1 MKISRTLTTGCLL
14 AAAAIHAGGQN
25 REPRAATVEPVPF
38 ALPAQKIGP
47 NDLVAISVYDS
58 PELSRTVRVGADGTV
73 RLPMLKQRVEAKGM
87 MPGDLGAAIADALRI
102 EGLVVDPMV
111 TVTVAEYSSRPVSVA
126 GAVRTP
132 LTFQA
137 VRPVTLLEAIT
148 QAGGL
153 SPDAG
158 REILISRRQTGADGA
173 DGAATSLMQ
182 RVSVK
187 ALINDADPAVNF
199 TLTGGEEIRVPEA
212 GKVFVLGNVKKPG
225 VYTVQD
231 TAETTVLKV
240 LAMAEGLVPMA
251 SNQAYIYRREGGA
264 GSKNEIPVE
273 LKKIMDRKAPDAALM
288 ANDILYVPD
297 NHGRRVGLAVLEK
310 ILLFG
315 GTAGATALVYGAI
328 R

>member
-1 MKISRTLTTGCLL
+1 MNISRTLMTGWLL

-25 REPRAATVEPVPF
+25 REPRAATVEAVPF

-47 NDLVAISVYDS
+47 NDLVSISVYDS
-58 PELSRTVRVGADGTV
+58 PELSRAVRVGADGTV

-87 MPGDLGAAIADALRI
+87 MPSDLGEAIANALRE
-102 EGLVVDPMV
+102 EGLVVDPSV

-158 REILISRRQTGADGA
+158 REILISRSPTGA

-187 ALINDADPAVNF
+187 ALINDADPAVNLI
-199 TLTGGEEIRVPEA
+199 LTGGEEVRVPEA

-251 SNQAYIYRREGGA
+251 SNQAYIYRREGGVD
-264 GSKNEIPVE
+264 SKNEIPVE

-297 NHGRRVGLAVLEK
+297 NHGRRLGLAILEK